1 MTYRLDHSSRGRRVP
16 GIAPLVGLAGQ
27 TSGEAV
33 AVAWRRKGR
42 AARQAQ
48 AEERYAEQLGR
59 SMGVAMKAGRML
71 WLVTVGSM
79 MPAAYCGTFLQALA
93 ELCNDGPSMPPGLV
107 GKTVEAELGESP
119 EKVFAEFDPV
129 PLAAMSISQVH
140 SAVLHGGRRVAVKVQ
155 YPGAGD
161 AMRAALADTELLT
174 AFFQLMRTVAADIT
188 IIDMRAIACALS
200 EGIEEEIDFRA
211 EAAHQH
217 EFADAYR
224 GHPFIRIP
232 GAIPELST
240 QRVLTTDLADGL
252 SWAEALQARD
262 ALKNMWSEAIYRFTV
277 GSVRTLR
284 LFNAASHPRNYLFH
298 EDGGV
303 TFLDFGSVKRFQPEQ
318 IAALQRHIQA
328 VVDHDVKELPRIYA
342 EECAWHSEILRPLTS
357 PQPFTCTPEWAAAV
371 VQGGLCAGRP
381 CSRPAPKPLAESGCL
396 FLTHTDMGMASLLG
410 ALRATAKWNA
420 IREEWDRG
428 GPPAT
433 PLGELDFTW
442 RTTRTEETN
451 AI

>member
-1 MTYRLDHSSRGRRVP
+1 MTDRLDHSSRSRRVP

-33 AVAWRRKGR
+33 AVALRRK
-42 AARQAQ
+42 ARQAQ
-48 AEERYAEQLGR
+48 AEERYAERLGR
-59 SMGVAMKAGRML
+59 SIGVAMKVGRML

-107 GKTVEAELGESP
+107 GKTVEAELGGPP

-129 PLAAMSISQVH
+129 PLAAAPISQVH

-155 YPGAGD
+155 YPRAGD

-174 AFFQLMRTVAADIT
+174 AFFQLIRTVAADMT

-240 QRVLTTDLADGL
+240 ARVLTTDLADGL

-262 ALKNMWSEAIYRFTV
+262 ALKDMWGEAIYRFTA

-328 VVDHDVKELPRIYA
+328 VVDHDVKELRRN
-342 EECAWHSEILRPLTS
+342 CAWHSEILRPLTG

-371 VQGGLCAGRP
+371 IQSYLSVGRLCGHAVPRP
-381 CSRPAPKPLAESGCL
+381 RGDPDCL
-396 FLTHTDMGMASLLG
+396 SLTHIDMGMASLLG
-410 ALRATAKWNA
+410 ALRATAEWNA
-420 IREEWDRG
+420 IREEWDCG

>member
-1 MTYRLDHSSRGRRVP
+1 VPRL
-16 GIAPLVGLAGQ
+16 APIVGLAGQ
-27 TSGEAV
+27 TSGETV
-33 AVAWRRKGR
+33 AAALRRKGR
-42 AARQAQ
+42 AARQAR
-48 AEERYAEQLGR
+48 ADERYAERLSR
-59 SMGVAMKAGRML
+59 SMDVAIKAGQML
-71 WLVTVGSM
+71 WLVTVGST
-79 MPAAYCGTFLQALA
+79 MPAADHGTLRQALSG
-93 ELCNDGPSMPPGLV
+93 LCEDSASMPPGLV
-107 GKTVEAELGESP
+107 GKTVEAELGGPP
-119 EKVFAEFDPV
+119 ETVFAEFDPV
-129 PLAAMSISQVH
+129 PLAPASIGQVH
-140 SAVLHGGRRVAVKVQ
+140 SAVLHGGRRVAVKVR

-161 AMRAALADTELLT
+161 AIRAALASTELLT
-174 AFFQLMRTVAADIT
+174 AFSQLIRTIAAGMT
-188 IIDMRAIACALS
+188 SIDLRTIACAVS
-200 EGIEEEIDFRA
+200 DRVEEEIDLRA
-211 EAAHQH
+211 EAVRQR

-232 GAIPELST
+232 DAIPELST
-240 QRVLTTDLADGL
+240 ARVLTTDLADGL

-262 ALKNMWSEAIYRFTV
+262 ALKDKWAEAIYRFTV
-277 GSVRTLR
+277 GSMRTLG

-318 IAALQRHIQA
+318 IAALQRHVQA

-342 EECAWHSEILRPLTS
+342 EECAWHNEILRPLTG

-381 CSRPAPKPLAESGCL
+381 CSRVAPKPPAESGCL
-396 FLTHTDMGMASLLG
+396 FLTHTDTGMASLLG
-410 ALRATAKWNA
+410 ALRATAEWNA

-433 PLGELDFTW
+433 PFGELDFTW
-442 RTTRTEETN
+442 RATRTEESN